1 LSNELA
7 WHLFPDGKAEEPEP
21 EPELEF
27 PELFVLLDYFGVY
40 AALSCWQTPLFL
52 VYPAAHIHSF
62 PLQI

>member
-27 PELFVLLDYFGVY
+27 PELFVLLDAGSAF
-40 AALSCWQTPLFL
+40 S
-52 VYPAAHIHSF
+52 
-62 PLQI
+62 